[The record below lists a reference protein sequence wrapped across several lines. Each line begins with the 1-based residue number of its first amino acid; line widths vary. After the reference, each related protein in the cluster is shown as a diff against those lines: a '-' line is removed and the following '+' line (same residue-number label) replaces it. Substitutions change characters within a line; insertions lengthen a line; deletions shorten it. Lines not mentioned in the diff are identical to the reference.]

1 MTDKSEEEHP
11 YLYPTWPKPYLY
23 PPYPIKGMS
32 EVTDCEHKHAQF
44 QGMYSLL
51 GHYHCP
57 VCKSRFCPQ
66 EFQKYR
72 EGVDMREPQMSPQ
85 PVRVINS
92 VNDSIQ
98 WFCEDEIEIGDPLY
112 GNYNNDPMIARSFKN
127 REWGDKF
134 LGVSTVFVVNIDLTK
149 HPSHDTRSNVVNTG
163 NKIRILQDGEIVIHR
178 KYDKIPCGQPMYV
191 SKKGK
196 ITWRKQHGRF
206 EKLVTPAEHIGWA
219 SSKQDKDGSLKVR
232 IKIND

>member
-1 MTDKSEEEHP
+1 
-11 YLYPTWPKPYLY
+11 
-23 PPYPIKGMS
+23 
-32 EVTDCEHKHAQF
+32 
-44 QGMYSLL
+44 
-51 GHYHCP
+51 
-57 VCKSRFCPQ
+57 
-66 EFQKYR
+66 
-72 EGVDMREPQMSPQ
+72 MREPQMSPQ

-112 GNYNNDPMIARSFKN
+112 GNYNDDPMIARSFKN

-149 HPSHDTRSNVVNTG
+149 HPSHARSNVVDVG
-163 NKIRILQDGEIVIHR
+163 NKMRILQDGEILMYR
-178 KYDKIPCGQPMYV
+178 EYDKIPCGQPMYV